1 MRHTAQ
7 CKRCFLDI
15 QDHINTNKDGYFPYT
30 PPVNLLRGLRVAIDL
45 LLEEGM
51 ENVFARHKRLAS
63 GVRAAIKAWGLKLA
77 ASSPKWQSDT
87 VSAIWLEPGSK
98 NNPNGKKAME
108 VISIAYHTYNISLGA
123 GLTQVAGKV
132 FRIGHLGDN
141 NEARMMAA
149 LGAVEMAMI
158 DAGIKFTP
166 GSGTGAAAKYWTSN
180 PNKALKKKKKK

>member
-1 MRHTAQ
+1 MIKGFKSR
-7 CKRCFLDI
+7 
-15 QDHINTNKDGYFPYT
+15 
-30 PPVNLLRGLRVAIDL
+30 VNPFRTMCGS
-45 LLEEGM
+45 
-51 ENVFARHKRLAS
+51 K
-63 GVRAAIKAWGLKLA
+63 VRRNYIFKF
-77 ASSPKWQSDT
+77 
-87 VSAIWLEPGSK
+87 PGSK
-98 NNPNGKKAME
+98 NNPNGKKAIE
-108 VISIAYHTYNISLGA
+108 VINIAYHRYNISLGA

-180 PNKALKKKKKK
+180 PDKTKIFDI

>member
-1 MRHTAQ
+1 
-7 CKRCFLDI
+7 
-15 QDHINTNKDGYFPYT
+15 
-30 PPVNLLRGLRVAIDL
+30 
-45 LLEEGM
+45 
-51 ENVFARHKRLAS
+51 
-63 GVRAAIKAWGLKLA
+63 
-77 ASSPKWQSDT
+77 
-87 VSAIWLEPGSK
+87 
-98 NNPNGKKAME
+98 ME

-141 NEARMMAA
+141 NETRMMAA